1 MTIPTATYRLQFR
14 NGMTFR
20 RAMTLI
26 PYLKR
31 LGVSHLYASPVFE
44 AAAGSTHGY
53 DITDANRFDPAL
65 GTAEDFDALAAA
77 LTENGLG
84 LILDIVPNHMA
95 ASLDNP
101 WWRSVIERG
110 QASPHAPAFDIDWN
124 RRLTLPWLAKPFA
137 EAVADGDIV
146 LSADTKAGCLAL
158 SLPGLAVPLD
168 PESYDDALRGDDGL
182 NGRLLSLA
190 DVARREGENMFH
202 MRLRNLLADKADL
215 ARLEARL
222 AALSQDAG
230 HLEDVH
236 ERQHF
241 ELIHW
246 REAPKRLS
254 YRRFFEVTELVG
266 VNVEDA
272 RVFEDSHR
280 LILELVRD
288 GKVQGL
294 RVDHVDGLSDPAAYL
309 TRLRGD
315 IGDETYL
322 IVEKIL
328 EDGEDLPADW
338 PVAGTTG
345 YEFIDRL
352 THVLVER
359 KGVERLR
366 RQYAALGGLTDM
378 AAGLYDARQS
388 MISRNFAGEVSGL
401 KRLAIQLALSE
412 ETHVDAGEAAIAA
425 ALKALLAVFPVY
437 RTYGTK
443 GALSENDARLVAEA
457 AAKIEPALDPEEKKA
472 LDFIVTLLT
481 GECAPRQTP
490 RAEKFRR
497 RFQQLTGP
505 LMAKSLEDTLFYR
518 QMPVLGLNEVGGNAG
533 REEFLPRHF
542 HAAMAERAGRWPL
555 ALSATST
562 HDTKRGEDARARL
575 YALTAEPQPWIDG
588 VTRWRATN
596 SRHVTRHPD
605 GPAPEPELEWALYQ
619 ALLGSWPH
627 DLDIQDDAAVEAL
640 LERLFPYIEKALRE
654 AKLRSDWTDPR
665 QDYETA
671 VKDYIAALLSPDN
684 RLFLR
689 DFHRTIRPYLRAGA
703 WNGITQAFLKMTA
716 PGIPDIY
723 QGSER
728 LDLSLVDPD
737 NRREPDY
744 ASLQASLDG
753 TADWPQ
759 GEEAL
764 LDGRLKQA
772 LIARALAL
780 RAGHRDLFEHG
791 DYRPLG
797 ARGAMKEHVVA
808 FLRRHG
814 DRRMLVVA
822 PRLPNSLM
830 AEADGTIPA
839 ERWLDTAIDLPDDIR
854 SLTNAFTGEPVEPQ
868 AHLRIAGF
876 LADMPVA
883 LLLSD

>member
-20 RAMTLI
+20 RAMTLV

-31 LGVSHLYASPVFE
+31 LGISHLYASPVFA

-65 GTAEDFDALAAA
+65 GTAEDFDALAAT

-110 QASPHAPAFDIDWN
+110 QASPHAHAFDIDWN

-146 LSADTKAGCLAL
+146 LSADAEAGCLAL

-168 PESYDDALRGDDGL
+168 PESYDAALEGDDGV

-190 DVARREGENMFH
+190 DIARREGEDRFH
-202 MRLRNLLADKADL
+202 TRLRALLADEADR

-222 AALSQDAG
+222 AALSQDAA

-266 VNVEDA
+266 VNVEDDK
-272 RVFEDSHR
+272 VFEDSHR

-294 RVDHVDGLSDPAAYL
+294 RVDHIDGLADPAAYL
-309 TRLRGD
+309 TRLRRD

-338 PVAGTTG
+338 PVSGTTG
-345 YEFIDRL
+345 YEFIDRM
-352 THVLVER
+352 THLLVER
-359 KGVERLR
+359 KGAERLR
-366 RQYAALGGLTDM
+366 RQYAALGGLTDV
-378 AAGLYDARQS
+378 AAGLHGARQS
-388 MISRNFAGEVSGL
+388 MIARNFAGEVSGL

-412 ETHVDAGEAAIAA
+412 ETHVDVGEAAIAA
-425 ALKALLAVFPVY
+425 ALKALLGVFPVY

-443 GALSENDARLVAEA
+443 GALSENDARLVSEA
-457 AAKIEPALDPEEKKA
+457 AAKIEPTLDPEEKKA

-481 GECAPRQTP
+481 GECAPRQTT

-542 HAAMAERAGRWPL
+542 HAAMAERAARWPL

-619 ALLGSWPH
+619 ALLGAWPH
-627 DLDIQDDAAVEAL
+627 DLDPQDDEAVEAL

-654 AKLRSDWTDPR
+654 AKLRSDWTDP
-665 QDYETA
+665 QEDYETA

-744 ASLQASLDG
+744 ASLQASLD
-753 TADWPQ
+753 AASDWPQ
-759 GEEAL
+759 GEETL

-772 LIARALAL
+772 LIARTLAL
-780 RAGHRDLFEHG
+780 RATHRDLFENG

-808 FLRRHG
+808 FQRRHG
-814 DRRMLVVA
+814 DGRIIVVA

-830 AEADGTIPA
+830 AEPDGMIPA
-839 ERWLDTAIDLPDDIR
+839 ERWMDTAIDLPDDIK

-876 LADMPVA
+876 LSDVPVA